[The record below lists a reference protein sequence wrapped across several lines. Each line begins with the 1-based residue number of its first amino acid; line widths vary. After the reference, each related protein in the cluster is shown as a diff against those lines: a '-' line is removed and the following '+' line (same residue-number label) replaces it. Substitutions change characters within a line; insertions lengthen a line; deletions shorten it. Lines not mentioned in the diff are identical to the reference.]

1 MSSSLSSIQFGIDEK
16 AARVVQKHPRLTA
29 MLPAEVDELVTG
41 FLGAKALAAAVS
53 DLPVESVDLTDEVD
67 ASLRAGEVPDA
78 AELVD
83 RYATAKRKADELR
96 AVRAE
101 LAALPVRFVSDI
113 VRMINEEV
121 RVMPDVLAE
130 ELDELLDRAAEVV
143 AQLDGIDSAEA
154 AVDAEKAAEWRQL
167 KTLAAEYADLRQA
180 QVALAR
186 LENPLNLT
194 PGSVGLALIMFG
206 GIERVVPDLARRLT
220 SQVRNAITGE
230 AITALP
236 FPLFDLGSPLH
247 LLAVARSRAVLEP
260 HVVHPSEIA
269 ERLAAVHAAA
279 ELPGVQPT
287 RTSSDQLGGEH
298 EAVQVL
304 SRRARN
310 ATIATPKVSQPWG

>member
-1 MSSSLSSIQFGIDEK
+1 MSSLSAIQFGIDEK
-16 AARVVQKHPRLTA
+16 AARVVQKHPRLAA

-41 FLGAKALAAAVS
+41 FLSAKALAAAVS
-53 DLPVESVDLTDEVD
+53 DLQVESVDLTDELD

-167 KTLAAEYADLRQA
+167 KTHAAELAELRSA
-180 QVALAR
+180 QIALAR
-186 LENPLNLT
+186 LEDPLNLT
-194 PGSVGLALIMFG
+194 PGSAGLALLLFG

-220 SQVRNAITGE
+220 SQVRNAITGD
-230 AITALP
+230 AITTLP

-247 LLAVARSRAVLEP
+247 LLAVLRNRNLLQP
-260 HVVHPSEIA
+260 HVARPEEIA
-269 ERLAAVHAAA
+269 ERLAAVHGASEPAA
-279 ELPGVQPT
+279 VQPDRT
-287 RTSSDQLGGEH
+287 RSAQLGGEH
-298 EAVQVL
+298 EAMRDM

-310 ATIATPKVSQPWG
+310 ATIATPKVLQPWD